1 MRQLTRDLLTKTE
14 NHLNTSSEKLIEALT
29 KVINGDWGLSKSNN
43 SDKVESLDIEVFTD
57 GYRLVLYPMDNSS
70 TQLGHKNLLDDYL
83 DGLLSDIELNPNLDL
98 YDFKNDSD
106 LKDLDEFDAAQ
117 KEIFVKWFVDCWNKT
132 DNKKIT
138 KPISLMFH
146 DNGDSLDLRT
156 NKWTRG

>member
-14 NHLNTSSEKLIEALT
+14 NHLNASSEKLIEAIT
-29 KVINGDWGLSKSNN
+29 KVINGDWGLSKSNT

-57 GYRLVLYPMDNSS
+57 GYRLVLYPMNSS

-83 DGLLSDIELNPNLDL
+83 DGLLSDIELNPNLDF

-117 KEIFVKWFVDCWNKT
+117 KEIFIKWFVDCWNKT

-146 DNGDSLDLRT
+146 DNGDFLDLRT
-156 NKWTRG
+156 NKWTRGK